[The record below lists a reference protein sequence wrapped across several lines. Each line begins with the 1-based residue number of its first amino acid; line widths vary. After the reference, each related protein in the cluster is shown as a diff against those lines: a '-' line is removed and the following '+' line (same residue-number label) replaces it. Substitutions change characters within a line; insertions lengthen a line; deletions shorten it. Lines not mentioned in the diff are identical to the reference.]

1 MAGEKQLQRAASGFL
16 FNGGLIEVGQGE
28 PVRIMDDRP
37 FNNEKSQPAMVTTQS
52 TSAQPS
58 DVMTPTAFGN
68 QPIEDR
74 RGTARRILNRLFCDK
89 RSNASRPKLLFAVTA
104 IDFAIVAGS
113 GLLAV
118 AMAAMP
124 ELGWTSGRALSTVTL
139 VALATIA
146 TLHGN
151 WGYTIQALR
160 NISGQGEK
168 IIRSLLSV
176 FCLIAGGT
184 FLARVEFFTPQ
195 ITAFWLALSA
205 AGMVGSRFAV
215 ADILDRLTRAGRLVR
230 RTVIVGGGTE
240 AETLIRT
247 LESEQLH
254 HIEILGVFDDRQ
266 DERSADTFC
275 GYPKLGTFAQLSAF
289 CRNAGTDLLIVTV
302 PFAAEQRLLQIMSR
316 LFAIPVDIRIS
327 AQSSKL
333 RLNARA
339 YTHIGSVPMLAVM
352 DRPLTDWSRA
362 VKNIEDRVVG
372 ACLLLA
378 AAPVMLLAAIAVR
391 LDSKGPV
398 LFKQKR
404 FGFNNELI
412 EVYKF
417 RSMYTDMT
425 DADAAKLATRDDPR
439 ITRAGRFLRRSS
451 LDELP
456 QLFNVIRGEMSLV
469 GPRPHA
475 TQAKA
480 DADLYQSVVDGYF
493 ARHRMKP
500 GLTGWAQI
508 KGWRGETDTHEK
520 IQKRVEHDLYYI
532 DNWSVPLD
540 LYIIAM
546 TPLSLITG
554 KNAY

>member
-1 MAGEKQLQRAASGFL
+1 
-16 FNGGLIEVGQGE
+16 
-28 PVRIMDDRP
+28 
-37 FNNEKSQPAMVTTQS
+37 MVTTQNA
-52 TSAQPS
+52 SAPPS

-68 QPIEDR
+68 QPIDGR
-74 RGTARRILNRLFCDK
+74 QGAVGQILSTLFCDK
-89 RSNASRPKLLFAVTA
+89 RSNASRPKLLFTVTVLDA
-104 IDFAIVAGS
+104 AIVVAA

-118 AMAAMP
+118 A
-124 ELGWTSGRALSTVTL
+124 TSQTLDWSSVRVVVTVVL
-139 VALATIA
+139 VAVAAIA

-151 WGYTIQALR
+151 WCYTVQALR
-160 NISGQGEK
+160 SVSGQGEK
-168 IIRSLLSV
+168 IIKSLLSV

-184 FLARVEFFTPQ
+184 FLTGVAFFTPQ
-195 ITAFWLALSA
+195 VAAFWLSLSA
-205 AGMVGSRFAV
+205 ASMVGSRFAV
-215 ADILDRLTRAGRLVR
+215 AAVLHRLTRAGSLVR
-230 RTVIVGGGTE
+230 RTVIVGGGVE

-247 LESEQLH
+247 FEAEQLH

-275 GYPKLGTFAQLSAF
+275 GYPKLGTFDQLSTF
-289 CRNAGTDLLIVTV
+289 CRNVGADLLIVTV
-302 PFAAEQRLLQIMSR
+302 PVAAEQRLLQIMSR

-362 VKNIEDRVVG
+362 VKNLEDRVIG
-372 ACLLLA
+372 ALLLIL
-378 AAPVMLLAAIAVR
+378 AAPVMALAAIAIR
-391 LDSKGPV
+391 LDSRGPI

-404 FGFNNELI
+404 FGFNNELV

-417 RSMYTDMT
+417 RSMYADMA
-425 DADAAKLATRDDPR
+425 DANAAKLATRDDPR
-439 ITRAGRFLRRSS
+439 ITRVGRFLRRSS

-456 QLFNVIRGEMSLV
+456 QLFNVILGEMSLV

-480 DADLYQSVVDGYF
+480 EADLYQSVVDGYF

-532 DNWSVPLD
+532 DNWSVPFD

-546 TPLSLITG
+546 TPLSLLTD